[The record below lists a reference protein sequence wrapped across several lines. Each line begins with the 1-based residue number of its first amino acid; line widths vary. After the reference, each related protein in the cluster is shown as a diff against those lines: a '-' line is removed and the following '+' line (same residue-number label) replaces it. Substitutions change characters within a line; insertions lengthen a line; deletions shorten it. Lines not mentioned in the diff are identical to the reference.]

1 MAANFFS
8 NNDPNLPEINN
19 KLPRIRVK
27 TGAPKINLEG
37 DNLFFDIDG
46 QNVLMDS
53 IADSVGNLFFGD

>member
-8 NNDPNLPEINN
+8 NNDSGLPEINN

-46 QNVLMDS
+46 QNVSMDS
-53 IADSVGNLFFGD
+53 VADSVGNLFFGD